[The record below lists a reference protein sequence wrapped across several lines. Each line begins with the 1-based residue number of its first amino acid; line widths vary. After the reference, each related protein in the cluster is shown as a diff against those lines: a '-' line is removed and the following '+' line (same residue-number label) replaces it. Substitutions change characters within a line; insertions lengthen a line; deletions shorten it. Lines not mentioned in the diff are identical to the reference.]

1 MSFSPPAGAVPSTR
15 SAVRQP
21 VAVSKARLSS
31 YASLAR
37 AAAVPI
43 VVPAVVPTT
52 LLVANADA
60 TIYSQTTTLRIGF
73 GGAATYSSPAYLP
86 ILGAGGAAIGQ
97 LSLWSSATSV
107 STAGGTLAQNFAVI
121 QGTNF
126 AWRTVTQQGTNTAT
140 WYGGIPVGANATWNN
155 VGRNP
160 SQFPGNA
167 VFGTGAIADVNF
179 GISGATANAVD
190 FDPQRVGNSGATWYL
205 LFKHTDGSSNETYG
219 WLSFQAFVNG
229 GGNPTAQSY
238 IVITGWGYD
247 DSGNTLGAGVTAA
260 AVPGGAGLAS
270 LAFGAAG
277 LRGRRRGRN

>member
-1 MSFSPPAGAVPSTR
+1 MPITPPAGAVPSTR

-21 VAVSKARLSS
+21 AAVSKARLSS

-37 AAAVPI
+37 VAAVPI
-43 VVPAVVPTT
+43 VVPTT

-60 TIYSQTTTLRIGF
+60 AIYSQTTSLTIGF
-73 GGAATYSSPAYLP
+73 GGTATSANPASLQ

-107 STAGGTLAQNFAVI
+107 TTAGGTRAENFAVI
-121 QGTNF
+121 QGANF
-126 AWRTVTQQGTNTAT
+126 AWRAVTQQGTNTGT
-140 WYGGIPVGANATWNN
+140 WFGGLPVSANATWSN
-155 VGRNP
+155 VGRTAGE
-160 SQFPGNA
+160 FPGNA
-167 VFGTGAIADVNF
+167 VFGTYTFADVNF
-179 GISGATANAVD
+179 GISGATANDVD
-190 FDPQRVGNSGATWYL
+190 FDPQRVGNNGDTWYL
-205 LFKHTDGSSNETYG
+205 LFKHTDGSNETYG

-229 GGNPTAQSY
+229 GGNPTAGSY

-247 DSGNTLGAGVTAA
+247 NSGNPLGAGVTAA

-277 LRGRRRGRN
+277 LRGRRRSRN